1 MKKILGFVKREDGL
15 VAIEWVGI
23 AAVVLVAGITIAGAL
38 MTGAN
43 TAGQNVGNNAANLAS
58 EDPPSVDDVFPA
70 AGGGDGGDGGGS
82 L

>member
-1 MKKILGFVKREDGL
+1 MKKFMGFVKKEDGL

-43 TAGQNVGNNAANLAS
+43 TAGTSVGANAATLAG
-58 EDPPSVDDVFPA
+58 DPPPAVSDVFPA
-70 AGGGDGGDGGGS
+70 TTPEN
-82 L
+82 